1 MKTSPP
7 HAVPS
12 HSQIVHKTQDAL
24 IHHPGRTPSLEHLRH
39 APDHLKLAA
48 FHMVH
53 HDILFTRRWDITKV
67 DYHRRCTVH
76 GANFHSRKEFICRVR
91 ATALACLTRSSAPL
105 RPQPSALSEP
115 TNHRLQM
122 TSWKCGSCPA
132 MDAGGLALPRAEVA
146 AGSRLPEYFD
156 WMELVASVVLLSTAA
171 CATASISGT

>member
-1 MKTSPP
+1 MECTVVSRMEAADHWIVYSEVREGRCSRTRKQPRITARWRRTIEDVAAA
-7 HAVPS
+7 AVPS

-24 IHHPGRTPSLEHLRH
+24 IHHPGRTLLEHLRH

-91 ATALACLTRSSAPL
+91 ATALACLTRSSAP
-105 RPQPSALSEP
+105 SGLSQA
-115 TNHRLQM
+115 R
-122 TSWKCGSCPA
+122 
-132 MDAGGLALPRAEVA
+132 
-146 AGSRLPEYFD
+146 
-156 WMELVASVVLLSTAA
+156 
-171 CATASISGT
+171 